1 MTPPT
6 ATTSTTY
13 FLQNAELGS
22 VQVSVSH
29 QGLGRPLVLLHGG
42 AGPQSVMGFAD
53 LLAEQQEVRV
63 VTPTHPGFGGT
74 PRPESLASPADL
86 AALYT
91 ELLDR
96 LDLDD
101 VLVVGNSIGGWIA
114 AEMALLGSTRIGA
127 IILVGAVGIEV
138 EGHPVADFF
147 SLTMDEVTELSYYDP
162 ASFRIDLSAMSPVQ
176 QQLMAGNRATLATY
190 AGADMVD
197 PSLRSR
203 LAGADYPTLVLSG
216 EGDGIADQDY
226 GRAFADSIPGAKFQV
241 LPHTGHMPQI
251 ETPEKLAAAIM
262 EFVDGLDEQVSPVI
276 STGDPGLT

>member
-6 ATTSTTY
+6 DTTY
-13 FLQNAELGS
+13 SLQVADLGP
-22 VQVSVSH
+22 VEVTVS
-29 QGLGRPLVLLHGG
+29 QRGFGRPLVLLHGG

-53 LLAEQQEVRV
+53 LLAEQQEIRV

-86 AALYT
+86 AVLYA

-127 IILVGAVGIEV
+127 IILVDAVGIEV

-147 SLTMDEVTELSYYDP
+147 SLTMDQVTELSYYDP
-162 ASFRIDLSAMSPVQ
+162 ASFRIDLSTMPPVQ
-176 QQLMAGNRATLATY
+176 KQLMAGNRATLATY
-190 AGADMVD
+190 AGAHMAD
-197 PSLRSR
+197 PTLRSR
-203 LAGADYPTLVLSG
+203 LAVADYPTLVLWG
-216 EGDGIADQDY
+216 ESDGIADRDY

-251 ETPEKLAAAIM
+251 ETPETLAAAIM
-262 EFVDGLDEQVSPVI
+262 EFVYGLDEQVSPVT
-276 STGDPGLT
+276 STGNPGLT